1 MPADNLPVPFR
12 IVRLLIS
19 FFSHTITE
27 EQKDQLDE
35 WICETDSNM
44 KLFEECLETT
54 LLPVVSDPERDEYDF
69 EITEPLYLN

>member
-12 IVRLLIS
+12 IVRLLIG

-27 EQKDQLDE
+27 HQKDQLDD
-35 WICETDSNM
+35 WICESDSNM
-44 KLFEECLETT
+44 KVFETCLETS
-54 LLPVVSDPERDEYDF
+54 LLPVIIDPERDEYDF